1 MPDRATTDQTKPRSR
16 ILADVIGRG
25 ALRLGLFP
33 SFFYRKDRATGS
45 LHGVGIEIGRA
56 LAERLGVVLAPTE
69 YPAPPAVLAALAED
83 ALDVGLLGIDPARA
97 AEVDFSPP
105 LFAADF
111 TYLVMEHSK
120 VGSIADAD
128 RTGTRIALVRHHAM
142 DTALRGQLK
151 AATPV
156 YADTPDAAFEL
167 FRAGNADVLAGVR
180 PGLLAYADALPGT
193 RVLPDR
199 YGRNV
204 LALAVRKGDAE
215 WRRSVEDF
223 AGQARADG
231 TIARAIA
238 TARVRGIDEP

>member
-1 MPDRATTDQTKPRSR
+1 MPPDASPDEPQLRHR

-25 ALRLGLFP
+25 VLRLALFP
-33 SFFYRKDRATGS
+33 SFFYRKDRASGS

-56 LAERLGVVLAPTE
+56 LAERLRVALAPAE
-69 YPAPPAVLAALAED
+69 YPSPPAVLAALAKD
-83 ALDVGLLGIDPARA
+83 AADVALLGIDPARA

-111 TYLVMEHSK
+111 TYLVPERSPF
-120 VGSIADAD
+120 GSIADAD
-128 RTGTRIALVRHHAM
+128 RAGTRIALVRHHAM

-156 YADTPDAAFEL
+156 YADTPDAAFDL
-167 FRAGNADVLAGVR
+167 FGAGKAEVLAGVR
-180 PGLLAYADALPGT
+180 PGLLAYADALPGA

-215 WRRSVEDF
+215 WRMSIEEF
-223 AGQARADG
+223 AAQARADG
-231 TIARAIA
+231 TVARAISA
-238 TARVRGIDEP
+238 ARVRGIDEP